1 LYSGYAGY
9 QLAFFLFVAELST
22 PWLYLFQTGIAPEG
36 SLFALASQVMFA
48 ALFLVGRMIVAPY
61 LATWLCDSPTTP
73 IEVKVVKTFVKGEDE
88 KPEDPGLSG
97 SQESFSAAPKVY
109 IKSRKAAEAERTIM
123 ILGGYSSS
131 SSLSS
136 SDSDSDEDLRPTEDT
151 AIKETHVA
159 SPVPSRGLPSSS
171 ALEEA
176 VSVDDNRGRID
187 GCERH
192 SDTTIDDIRPA
203 VNDGSTEPKADDETP
218 ASALSAGR
226 YAGAVRGS
234 NGSAA
239 AESLS
244 VSLGSPSSEPSTPE
258 EVERVRDAPDAHTYI
273 EQARMNARGRC
284 SAEARRNIANLK
296 KQAKAGRYVHTFLMA
311 NRKFHNPKW
320 TDEMF
325 EKFGITEEIQ
335 RSTTLPPERY
345 DPEHVALSERD
356 YWDWR
361 PVLMPPRR

>member
-1 LYSGYAGY
+1 MKFILLAVLRCPRPRQYFLPLDFNHPGSIPGPATFLLHQNGAYRKRIEFTTPNKKGIKLTSFQASVCLSVAHSLIISVWCGMILARDDWDFVEPSTPS
-9 QLAFFLFVAELST
+9 QANMLAFSLAYFVLDAILC
-22 PWLYLFQTGIAPEG
+22 LMVLHDFEG
-36 SLFALASQVMFA
+36 SFHHITVMFA

-73 IEVKVVKTFVKGEDE
+73 IEVKVSCLVVKTFVKGEDE
-88 KPEDPGLSG
+88 KPEDPGLSS

-136 SDSDSDEDLRPTEDT
+136 SDSDSDEDLRPAEDT
-151 AIKETHVA
+151 AIKETQVA

-203 VNDGSTEPKADDETP
+203 VNDGSTEPKADDDTP

-226 YAGAVRGS
+226 YAGA
-234 NGSAA
+234 
-239 AESLS
+239 SLS

-258 EVERVRDAPDAHTYI
+258 EVERVRDAPDAHTYCPRPHL
-273 EQARMNARGRC
+273 E
-284 SAEARRNIANLK
+284 
-296 KQAKAGRYVHTFLMA
+296 
-311 NRKFHNPKW
+311 P
-320 TDEMF
+320 
-325 EKFGITEEIQ
+325 Q
-335 RSTTLPPERY
+335 RSF
-345 DPEHVALSERD
+345 
-356 YWDWR
+356 
-361 PVLMPPRR
+361 